1 MDSKYIKFKKTAL
14 DDDAMI
20 YQRSKDTITKEEI
33 KNLPFRQRLG
43 YYKDYYLKITL
54 VVIAAAV
61 LIFSVLNTAVFNRS
75 ECRLSLCFLDGA
87 LPERSEEMDSF
98 FEEQIGLESKND
110 FMRSDTYALDNY
122 QMDMAY
128 RTRLFAGAIDLIVCP
143 YDLFLEQSEQ
153 GLFCDLRELLPEE
166 MCLQLSDLL
175 LENKVAETDDMGET
189 VSYSDPV
196 PMGIDL
202 SGSEFY
208 LEYGGA
214 IEDPVLCAAWNP
226 SNRENSLK
234 AIAYF
239 TGIDPALAET
249 ENISTETESR
259 K

>member
-20 YQRSKDTITKEEI
+20 YQRSKDTVTKEEI
-33 KNLPFRQRLG
+33 KSLPFRQRLG

-61 LIFSVLNTAVFNRS
+61 LIFSILNTTVFNRS
-75 ECRLSLCFLDGA
+75 ECRLSLCFLNGA
-87 LPERSEEMDSF
+87 LPAQSDEMDLF
-98 FEEQIGLESKND
+98 FEEEIGLESKND

-128 RTRLFAGAIDLIVCP
+128 KTRLMAGAIDLIICP

-153 GLFCDLRELLPEE
+153 GLFCDLREYLPED
-166 MCLQLSDLL
+166 MYAQLSDLL
-175 LENKVAETDDMGET
+175 LENKVAETDDLGET
-189 VSYSDPV
+189 VSYSEPI

-202 SGSEFY
+202 SDSSFY
-208 LEYGGA
+208 QQYGGA
-214 IEDPVLCAAWNP
+214 IEDPVLCAAWRP
-226 SNRENSLK
+226 ENHGNALK

-239 TGIDPALAET
+239 TGIDISLAET
-249 ENISTETESR
+249 ESETEDLTS
-259 K
+259 